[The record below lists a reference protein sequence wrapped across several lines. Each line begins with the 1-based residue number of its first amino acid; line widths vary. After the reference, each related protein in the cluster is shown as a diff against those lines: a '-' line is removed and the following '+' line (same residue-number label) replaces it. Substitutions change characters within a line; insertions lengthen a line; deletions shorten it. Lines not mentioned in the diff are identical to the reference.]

1 MQIRI
6 ARFVFAHHSHF
17 AYNFTIPGATRCSRA
32 APLCLPGACMFE
44 RQIGIDLGTVNVL
57 VYVSGRGIVLR
68 EPSVV
73 AISIRDNKIVSVG
86 QEAREMI
93 GRSPESIEVAR
104 PMREGVIA
112 DYVVTEAM
120 LRYFIRKVIGRN
132 PLLKPRI
139 MISVPRGVTSVESRA
154 VHDAAMQ
161 AGAKEAY
168 LIPEPLAAAYGAGLP
183 IGTPTGN
190 MVVDI
195 GGGTTEAAV
204 ISMNDIVVWSS
215 VRVGGIRTDEA
226 IINYVRKKYN
236 LIIGEQT
243 AEEIKIQIGSALPLA
258 EELSMEVRGRDQ
270 VAGLPKT
277 IRLTSGEITEAIAEP
292 LASIISV
299 VRQTLEK
306 TPPELAADII
316 DRGMVL
322 SGGGALLR
330 NMDRLLTKETGV
342 PCFVAE
348 HPMAC
353 VAIGAGKA
361 LENYHIMRRSLPT
374 V

>member
-1 MQIRI
+1 M
-6 ARFVFAHHSHF
+6 
-17 AYNFTIPGATRCSRA
+17 
-32 APLCLPGACMFE
+32 LE

-57 VYVSGRGIVLR
+57 AYVSGRGIVLQ

-73 AISIRDNKIVSVG
+73 AISTRDNKIVAVG
-86 QEAREMI
+86 QEARDML
-93 GRSPESIEVAR
+93 GRTPESIEVAR
-104 PMREGVIA
+104 PMRDGVIA

-120 LRYFIRKVIGRN
+120 LRYFIRKLIGRN
-132 PLLKPRI
+132 PLFRPRV
-139 MISVPRGVTSVESRA
+139 MISTPKGVTSVESRA

-204 ISMNDIVVWSS
+204 VSMNDIVVWSS

-226 IINYVRKKYN
+226 IVSYVRRKYN
-236 LIIGEQT
+236 LIIGDQT
-243 AEEIKIQIGSALPLA
+243 AEEIKIQIGSALPLP
-258 EELSMEVRGRDQ
+258 EEMEMEVRGRDQ

-277 IRLTSGEITEAIAEP
+277 IMLTSGEVTEAIAEP
-292 LASIISV
+292 LSSIIGV
-299 VRQTLEK
+299 VKQTLEK

-322 SGGGALLR
+322 TGGGALLR
-330 NMDRLLTKETGV
+330 YLDQLLTRETGV

-353 VAIGAGKA
+353 VALGAGRA
-361 LENYHIMRRSLPT
+361 LENYTIMRRSLPT

>member
-1 MQIRI
+1 
-6 ARFVFAHHSHF
+6 
-17 AYNFTIPGATRCSRA
+17 
-32 APLCLPGACMFE
+32 MFE
-44 RQIGIDLGTVNVL
+44 RLIGIDLGTVNVL
-57 VYVSGRGIVLR
+57 VYVSGRGIILR

-73 AISIRDNKIVSVG
+73 AISTRDNKIVAVG
-86 QEAREMI
+86 QEARDML

-120 LRYFIRKVIGRN
+120 LRYFIQKVSGRN
-132 PLLKPRI
+132 PLFKPRV
-139 MISVPRGVTSVESRA
+139 MISTPKGVTSVESRA

-204 ISMNDIVVWSS
+204 VSMNDIVVWSS

-226 IINYVRKKYN
+226 IMSYVRKKYN

-258 EELSMEVRGRDQ
+258 EELTLEVRGRDQ

-277 IRLTSGEITEAIAEP
+277 ITLSSGEITEAIAEP
-292 LASIISV
+292 LGAITSV
-299 VRQTLEK
+299 VKQTLEK

-330 NMDRLLTKETGV
+330 NMDRLMTKETGV

-348 HPMAC
+348 HPLAC
-353 VAIGAGKA
+353 VALGAGKA
-361 LENYHIMRRSLPT
+361 LENYEIMRRSLPQ

>member
-1 MQIRI
+1 
-6 ARFVFAHHSHF
+6 
-17 AYNFTIPGATRCSRA
+17 
-32 APLCLPGACMFE
+32 MFE
-44 RQIGIDLGTVNVL
+44 RLIGIDLGTVNVL
-57 VYVSGRGIVLR
+57 VYVSGKGIVLR

-132 PLLKPRI
+132 PLLKPRV
-139 MISVPRGVTSVESRA
+139 MISVPKGVTSVESRA

-204 ISMNDIVVWSS
+204 VSMNDIVVWSS

-226 IINYVRKKYN
+226 IISYVRKKYN

-258 EELSMEVRGRDQ
+258 EELTLEVRGRDQ

-277 IRLTSGEITEAIAEP
+277 ITLTSGEITEAIAEP
-292 LASIISV
+292 LGSIISV
-299 VRQTLEK
+299 VKQTLEK

-322 SGGGALLR
+322 SGGGGLLR

-342 PCFVAE
+342 PCFVSE

-353 VAIGAGKA
+353 VALGAGKA
-361 LENYHIMRRSLPT
+361 LENYHIMRRSLPSI
-374 V
+374 

>member
-1 MQIRI
+1 MDAKQHVALYCI
-6 ARFVFAHHSHF
+6 
-17 AYNFTIPGATRCSRA
+17 GAW
-32 APLCLPGACMFE
+32 MFE

-120 LRYFIRKVIGRN
+120 LRYFIRKVVGRN
-132 PLLKPRI
+132 PLLKPRV

-190 MVVDI
+190 MVVDV

-226 IINYVRKKYN
+226 IISYVRKKYN

-243 AEEIKIQIGSALPLA
+243 AEEIKIQIGSALPQT
-258 EELSMEVRGRDQ
+258 EELTLEVRGRDQ

-277 IRLTSGEITEAIAEP
+277 ITLTSGEITEAIAEP
-292 LASIISV
+292 MASIISV
-299 VRQTLEK
+299 VKQTLEK

-322 SGGGALLR
+322 SGGGGLLR
-330 NMDRLLTKETGV
+330 NLDKLLTKETNV

-353 VAIGAGKA
+353 VAIGAGRA
-361 LENYHIMRRSLPT
+361 LENFHIMRRSLPS

>member
-1 MQIRI
+1 
-6 ARFVFAHHSHF
+6 
-17 AYNFTIPGATRCSRA
+17 
-32 APLCLPGACMFE
+32 
-44 RQIGIDLGTVNVL
+44 
-57 VYVSGRGIVLR
+57 
-68 EPSVV
+68 V

-120 LRYFIRKVIGRN
+120 LRYFIRKVVGRN
-132 PLLKPRI
+132 PLLKPRV

-183 IGTPTGN
+183 IGMPMGN
-190 MVVDI
+190 MVVDV

-226 IINYVRKKYN
+226 IISYVRKKYN

-243 AEEIKIQIGSALPLA
+243 AEEIKIQIGSALPQS
-258 EELSMEVRGRDQ
+258 EELTLEVRGRDQ

-277 IRLTSGEITEAIAEP
+277 ITLTSGEITEAIAEP
-292 LASIISV
+292 MASIISV
-299 VRQTLEK
+299 VKQTLEK

-322 SGGGALLR
+322 SGGGGLLR
-330 NMDRLLTKETGV
+330 NLDKLLTKETNV

-353 VAIGAGKA
+353 VAIGAGRA
-361 LENYHIMRRSLPT
+361 LENFHIMRRSLPS

>member
-1 MQIRI
+1 
-6 ARFVFAHHSHF
+6 
-17 AYNFTIPGATRCSRA
+17 
-32 APLCLPGACMFE
+32 MFE

-73 AISIRDNKIVSVG
+73 AISTRDNKIVAVG
-86 QEAREMI
+86 QEARGVL

-104 PMREGVIA
+104 PMRDGVIA

-120 LRYFIRKVIGRN
+120 LRYFIRRVIGRS
-132 PLLKPRI
+132 PLFRPRV
-139 MISVPRGVTSVESRA
+139 MISVPKGVTSVESRA

-161 AGAKEAY
+161 AGAKAAY

-190 MVVDI
+190 MIVDI

-226 IINYVRKKYN
+226 IIAYVRKKYN

-258 EELSMEVRGRDQ
+258 EELQMEVRGRDQ

-277 IRLTSGEITEAIAEP
+277 IGLTSGEITEAIAEP
-292 LASIISV
+292 LGAIISV

-330 NMDRLLTKETGV
+330 NIDRLLTKETGV
-342 PCFVAE
+342 PCFAAE

-353 VAIGAGKA
+353 VALGAGKA
-361 LENYHIMRRSLPT
+361 LENYEIIKRSLP
-374 V
+374 VV